1 MNHIKYFALVAAM
14 CAATSV
20 SAQVVENDPNVST
33 DYWLDT
39 NQADG
44 KDQKILRDYKFWDNW
59 FAGIQGG
66 VLYNWGSNQDHTS
79 FWRHLRP
86 TAAAYV
92 GKWLSPSV
100 GMRLQLGWASN
111 RGLAEFTNEY
121 KPYHFHTGT
130 LFGDGMF
137 NLTNIF
143 GGYRESRFFNLIG
156 FFGIGGEQTFGFSER
171 AWNSGESKYNEEKC
185 TLLGLRAGI
194 MMLFRL
200 GERWDFSVEASNTWI
215 DDSFDGILTHNK
227 WDGHANLLLG
237 LNYRFKNPTDG
248 AHQFTYY
255 LRDYSQ
261 YNDLNAELNRLR
273 KEAEDV
279 RKNRPTVDVKSQQ
292 INVLVS
298 FANGSSDID
307 EMQEVN
313 VFTAAQEMK
322 DHNNQLNLYI
332 TVLGNAGTLFN
343 DRANTIRETLINEY
357 QIPSNRIFIEKDAKK
372 VESQQTDKNCII
384 VYINENGKL

>member
-1 MNHIKYFALVAAM
+1 MKQLKYFALVAALT
-14 CAATSV
+14 ATTAV
-20 SAQVVENDPNVST
+20 SAQEKTPTATVTS

-39 NQADG
+39 NQEEG

-66 VLYNWGSNQDHTS
+66 VLYNWGSNQKHTS

-86 TAAAYV
+86 TAAAYA
-92 GKWLSPSV
+92 GKWISPSV
-100 GMRLQLGWASN
+100 GMRVQLGWASN
-111 RGLAEFTNEY
+111 RGLTEGIHS
-121 KPYHFHTGT
+121 YHFHTAT
-130 LFGDGMF
+130 FYADGLF

-143 GGYRESRFFNLIG
+143 GGYRESRFFNLVA
-156 FFGIGGEQTFGFSER
+156 FFGFGGEQTFSFSDR
-171 AWNSGESKYNEEKC
+171 NWNANDVAYNTDAC
-185 TLLGLRAGI
+185 TLLGLRAGLQ
-194 MMLFRL
+194 MLFRL
-200 GERWDFSVEASNTWI
+200 GERWDFTVEASNTWI
-215 DDSFDGILTHNK
+215 DDSFDGIITHNK
-227 WDGHANLLLG
+227 WDGHANLLFG

-255 LRDYSQ
+255 TRDYSR

-273 KEAEDV
+273 KEAQDV
-279 RKNRPTVDVKSQQ
+279 RNNRPTVDVKSQQ

-313 VFTAAQEMK
+313 VYTAAQEMK

-332 TVLGNAGTLFN
+332 TVLGNAGALFN
-343 DRANTIRETLINEY
+343 DRANTIRETLVNSY
-357 QIPSNRIFIEKDAKK
+357 QIPANRIFIDSDTKK